1 LSQKKI
7 YVVTGEASGDLHG
20 SNLVK
25 ELYKKGDF
33 QIIGMG
39 GEMLQKAG
47 VELKH
52 DYRTVNYMG
61 FVDVLKHLRTILK
74 KIEVIKADI
83 EKEKPDSVL
92 LIDFP
97 AFNLRIAKFCKK
109 KGIKVLYYIS
119 PQIWAWKQ
127 SRAKQIK
134 ANVDELISILPFE
147 KEFYKRFDINVHY
160 VGHPL
165 LDAIQNYWYNE
176 DFISKLKSKAENKPI
191 IALLPGSRRSEI
203 TAKLPVM
210 ASLAKKYKNEYHFV
224 IAGAPG
230 ANKDLYSGYE
240 MDIYFGETYNIL
252 KASSGALVTS
262 GTATLETALH
272 NVPQVVC
279 YKTSEFNYQAGKK
292 LIKVKYI
299 SLVNLILDKPAVVE
313 LIQRDLNDQRLEK
326 EFLSIM
332 GNKKENILSDYKNLI
347 NLLSESGASER
358 AAEIVLKST
367 L

>member
-1 LSQKKI
+1 LSKKKI

-33 QIIGMG
+33 HILGMG
-39 GEMLQKAG
+39 GEMLHKAG

-83 EKEKPDSVL
+83 DKEKPDAVL

-109 KGIKVLYYIS
+109 KGIKVIYYIS

-147 KEFYKRFDINVHY
+147 KDFYKKFDIDVHY

-165 LDAIQNYWYNE
+165 LDSIKQYHYNQ
-176 DFISKLKSKAENKPI
+176 DFIEKLRSKANHKAI
-191 IALLPGSRRSEI
+191 VALLPGSRRSEI
-203 TAKLPVM
+203 SSKLPVM
-210 ASLAKKYKNEYHFV
+210 ARLAQKYKNDYHFV

-240 MDIYFGETYNIL
+240 IDIYFGETYNIL
-252 KASSGALVTS
+252 KASNAALVTS

-272 NVPQVVC
+272 QVPQVVC
-279 YKTSEFNYQAGKK
+279 YKTSEFNYQAGKR

-299 SLVNLILDKPAVVE
+299 SLVNLILDKPAIVE
-313 LIQRDLNDQRLEK
+313 LIQRDLNDERLEK
-326 EFLSIM
+326 EFLSIV
-332 GNKKENILSDYKNLI
+332 GEKRESILSDYKKLI
-347 NLLSESGASER
+347 TLLAESGASER
-358 AAEIVLKST
+358 AAEIVLKSI